1 MQMNLTQIGEIRSPF
16 NDSKGTPIQSTYS
29 TAKGEVILK
38 DEYIE
43 GLHSLSGFSHMILIY
58 WFHKTNNFE
67 LLVAPYL
74 DDSKHGIF
82 SIRAPSRPNPIG
94 LSVVRILEIS
104 KNRILFEGADI
115 LDGTPLLDIKPYVPE
130 FDSYPGAKS
139 GWLASRFSEDT
150 EKKADQR
157 FQAT

>member
-1 MQMNLTQIGEIRSPF
+1 MPMKLTQIGEIRSPF
-16 NDSKGTPIQSTYS
+16 KDSKGTPIQPPYS
-29 TAKGEVILK
+29 TAKGEVVLN
-38 DEYIE
+38 DEYAE
-43 GLHSLSGFSHMILIY
+43 GLHSLGGFSHMILIY
-58 WFHKTNNFE
+58 WFHKTKNFD
-67 LLVAPYL
+67 LQVTPYL

-104 KNRILFEGADI
+104 KNKILFEGADI

-139 GWLASRFSEDT
+139 GWLTSRFSKNP